1 MLLCYFATTCIS
13 VFLHINISNTFYTF
27 YTYKKK
33 YNLYTKKKKI
43 ECFRWYEKQIK
54 LQYFCK
60 ASDSAPH
67 VAPELSAI
75 KSNLDDTKSIV
86 KLKSIK
92 IIEAICKKI
101 KHYEK
106 P

>member
-1 MLLCYFATTCIS
+1 MHFATLLLS
-13 VFLHINISNTFYTF
+13 AYWSFLHINISNTFYTF
-27 YTYKKK
+27 YTYKK
-33 YNLYTKKKKI
+33 NTTYTLKKKI
-43 ECFRWYEKQIK
+43 ECSRWYEKQIK
-54 LQYFCK
+54 LQYLCK

-75 KSNLDDTKSIV
+75 KLNLDYTKSIV

-101 KHYEK
+101 KYYEK
-106 P
+106 L